1 MGNSVDLNEEPMM
14 RQIQTDPDIA
24 ATAALIGDPSRAT
37 ILLALMDGRAL
48 PAGELA
54 RYAKVSAAT
63 ASSHLDRLF
72 KGNLVSVEVHGRHHY
87 YRLRDERVARLIEE
101 LSALAPPAPVFTA
114 NQRRIA
120 EAVREARTCYGHLAG
135 KLGVKIAEAMCEQ
148 ELIVEDDNGY
158 RLTDAGRQWL
168 ERFGVEADRAWE
180 RQRRPVIRRCLD
192 WSERRHHVAG
202 AVGVT
207 LAKQMFELNWIVRVR
222 ESRAVRL
229 TERGRA
235 GLTATLGLQV

>member
-1 MGNSVDLNEEPMM
+1 MM

-24 ATAALIGDPSRAT
+24 RTAALIGDPSRAA

-54 RYAKVSAAT
+54 RYAKISAPT

-72 KGNLVSVEVHGRHHY
+72 KGNLVSVEVQGRHHY

-101 LSALAPPAPVFTA
+101 LSALAPPVPVFTA
-114 NQRRIA
+114 SQRRLA

-135 KLGVKIAEAMCEQ
+135 KLGVKIAQAMCER
-148 ELIVEDDNGY
+148 ELIVENDNGY
-158 RLTDAGRQWL
+158 AVTDAGRQWL
-168 ERFGVEADRAWE
+168 ERFGIEAHRTW
-180 RQRRPVIRRCLD
+180 QRPHRPLIRRCLD
-192 WSERRHHVAG
+192 WSERRPHVAG
-202 AVGVT
+202 VVGVT

-235 GLTATLGLQV
+235 GLATALGLQV